1 MSALE
6 MKTFE
11 NQLESLSF
19 AEQLYVMEYLLK
31 LMRLRQQ
38 NEATTEKS
46 VSAKVVLGK
55 IQGMFAEDKGWATE
69 DEMLKDLAG
78 FRRER
83 VAVCA
88 Y

>member
-1 MSALE
+1 MSAIE

-11 NQLESLSF
+11 SQLEGLSF
-19 AEQLYVMEYLLK
+19 SEQIYVMEYLLK

-38 NEATTEKS
+38 NESAKS
-46 VSAKVVLGK
+46 VLSE
-55 IQGMFAEDKGWATE
+55 IQSMFAEDKGWASE

-83 VAVCA
+83 VAQCA
-88 Y
+88 F